1 MGRSIRWKSMWAIAK
16 MEYVKWITNPR
27 IIIVGVMLIFMKGLA
42 VDPLLERAEK
52 MQGQLSIFEPFVAIG
67 NSGMLVMLL
76 PCVFMILL
84 GDYPILGDGML
95 FTVYRAKKINWFF
108 GQVLF
113 LLLAI
118 TTFLGAVMGASIAMS
133 GGTWEMGWSDVVTK
147 YNSYYPKEAN
157 NFASQLLPS
166 NLYNQVS
173 MTKAV
178 IETFILFMAYL
189 FLLAL
194 ILYLF
199 KLLRLEILSM
209 ASVCFV
215 IGMGVVSYSLK
226 QSAMWLFPMANAVV
240 WAHYEVILRN
250 QVYPVRFS
258 ILYFILCYM
267 LLLGA
272 NLFVLSKMQFFG
284 RETN

>member
-1 MGRSIRWKSMWAIAK
+1 MGHNIKWKSMWAIARI
-16 MEYVKWITNPR
+16 EYVKWITNPR

-52 MQGQLSIFEPFVAIG
+52 MQGQLNVFEPFVAIG

-84 GDYPILGDGML
+84 GDYPILEDGML

-118 TTFLGAVMGASIAMS
+118 TTFLGAVMGASIVMS
-133 GGTWEMGWSDVVTK
+133 GGTWGMGWSDIVTK

-166 NLYNQVS
+166 NLYNQIS
-173 MTKAV
+173 MMKAV
-178 IETFILFMAYL
+178 FDTLILFMAYL
-189 FLLAL
+189 FFLAL

-199 KLLRLEILSM
+199 KLLKLEIVSM
-209 ASVCFV
+209 ASACFV
-215 IGMGVVSYSLK
+215 IGIGAVSYSLK
-226 QSAMWLFPMANAVV
+226 QSAMWIFPMANAIV

-250 QVYPVRFS
+250 QVYPMWISFA
-258 ILYFILCYM
+258 YFIFCCM
-267 LLLGA
+267 LLLA
-272 NLFVLSKMQFFG
+272 TNLFVLSKMQFFG
-284 RETN
+284 REMN